1 MALALYRKYRPA
13 TFAEVVG
20 QEHVTGPLMTA
31 VDSGRI
37 NHAYL
42 FSGPRGCGKTS
53 SARILARSLNC
64 EQGPTSHP
72 CGACQSC
79 IDLAPDGAG
88 NIDVIEIDAAS
99 HGGVDDARE
108 LRERAFQLPVQSRY
122 KIYIIDEAHMVSN
135 QGFNALLKV
144 VEEPPE
150 SVVFIFATTEPDKVL
165 ATIRSRTHHYPFR
178 LVPPAAMRDLLERN
192 CAAEGVQVGAA
203 VLPLVVRAGGG
214 SVRDSQSLLDQ
225 LIAGAGPDG
234 ITYEE
239 ALALLG
245 VTDAALL
252 DDMVEAVGVAD
263 GATVFGTVNRLIDAG
278 HDPRRF
284 GADLLDRLRD
294 LILIAAVPDAGEK
307 GLIDAPV
314 DHLERLVDQASRLG
328 LSTLSR
334 LADIVHVGL
343 TEMRGTTAPR
353 LGLELICARMLL
365 PAVGDDAASMT
376 QRIERLE
383 RRMEIGGVPT
393 PGSGSAG
400 DSPRGRVRVAAS
412 ADGLTPR
419 QRAEAELA
427 AGRAPT
433 PQGPEP
439 SSEIPASGHQA
450 PSSAGTPSGAGSEP
464 SDSVSVPPNSASR
477 DETAQPDP
485 SRADAAKRRDPGD
498 TQLDPERSQTAQAE
512 PGNDPGPA
520 PRSGTRRAEQP
531 AERPSSP
538 RQESRPVARD
548 PRGAQPTGGAAPAV
562 SPQPATEPAAG
573 SGWPE
578 VKVPGS
584 GRSQQPVASG
594 DDADSPAEQ
603 SDFKAT
609 ETAAPDSSN
618 SVRDVAEQ
626 SREVA
631 VAPSTGGSE
640 TAGPA
645 VQSAAT
651 DRTEP
656 ERPPV
661 PPVVS
666 ERTASALAAS
676 VPASDTA
683 ASAPQTTPPAP
694 ASAGSGAFDVA
705 EVRRQWRVV
714 VDVVKRSSRAGAALV
729 EAATPVSVREN
740 TLIITTPP
748 ALVRR
753 LSQQHDALKGALHDV
768 LGVTWAIQVTDGAPP
783 QGAGG
788 ADAESPD
795 APPADDEDDYSADPE
810 DESVTDPRAGLDPG
824 QAAVNLLRDELGAEE
839 IVEQ

>member
-64 EQGPTSHP
+64 AEGPTSTP
-72 CGACQSC
+72 CGVCQSC
-79 IDLAPDGAG
+79 IGLAPDGSG
-88 NIDVIEIDAAS
+88 DIDVIEIDAAS

-108 LRERAFQLPVQSRY
+108 LRERAFQLPVQNRY

-165 ATIRSRTHHYPFR
+165 PTIRSRTHHYPFR

-192 CAAEGVQVGAA
+192 CVSEGVQVGPA

-234 ITYEE
+234 VTYEE

-245 VTDAALL
+245 VTDSALL
-252 DDMVEAVGVAD
+252 DDLVEAIGVAD

-294 LILIAAVPDAGEK
+294 LILMAAVPDAGEK

-314 DHLERLVDQASRLG
+314 DYIERLADQANRLG

-365 PAVGDDAASMT
+365 PAVGDDGASMT

-383 RRMEIGGVPT
+383 RRMEIGGLPAGEGARRA
-393 PGSGSAG
+393 PAG
-400 DSPRGRVRVAAS
+400 DGGPDAARRPRS
-412 ADGLTPR
+412 TDGMTPR
-419 QRAEAELA
+419 QRAEADLGARPGSRPDPQQTTESVGANPPIASGRTPDA
-427 AGRAPT
+427 APPAFGKPAPVA
-433 PQGPEP
+433 EP
-439 SSEIPASGHQA
+439 STTAVSTPDTS
-450 PSSAGTPSGAGSEP
+450 PSVSEP
-464 SDSVSVPPNSASR
+464 VR
-477 DETAQPDP
+477 T
-485 SRADAAKRRDPGD
+485 
-498 TQLDPERSQTAQAE
+498 
-512 PGNDPGPA
+512 
-520 PRSGTRRAEQP
+520 
-531 AERPSSP
+531 
-538 RQESRPVARD
+538 
-548 PRGAQPTGGAAPAV
+548 APAV
-562 SPQPATEPAAG
+562 SSVPEHSAPEGSTTAHASDTAAGPRDGLARAQVGESPTAAEPAAPARSANPPSSPAVPPAVSKPSMRESSVPESSVPESSISEPSVSEPTSVPD

-578 VKVPGS
+578 VKAPGS
-584 GRSQQPVASG
+584 GRSAAATPTPTASVPVERSAPVQP
-594 DDADSPAEQ
+594 
-603 SDFKAT
+603 AT
-609 ETAAPDSSN
+609 TSA
-618 SVRDVAEQ
+618 
-626 SREVA
+626 
-631 VAPSTGGSE
+631 APSTHVAPGALQAAEPAPVAAAAEAQRPATAPGQPESVAKQEIGSD
-640 TAGPA
+640 G
-645 VQSAAT
+645 Q
-651 DRTEP
+651 
-656 ERPPV
+656 
-661 PPVVS
+661 
-666 ERTASALAAS
+666 
-676 VPASDTA
+676 
-683 ASAPQTTPPAP
+683 PPA
-694 ASAGSGAFDVA
+694 GSTLFDIA
-705 EVRRQWRVV
+705 EVRRQWRSV
-714 VDVVKRSSRAGAALV
+714 VDSIKRSSRATAALV
-729 EAATPVSVREN
+729 ETATPVVVRGD
-740 TLIITTPP
+740 TLVLTAPP

-753 LSQQHDALKGALHDV
+753 LSDPQQHQPLKAALQEV
-768 LGVTWAIQVTDGAPP
+768 LGVSWSIEISDPA
-783 QGAGG
+783 
-788 ADAESPD
+788 PD
-795 APPADDEDDYSADPE
+795 ARATESSGPGASNGASSHDDDEDFASHPD
-810 DESVTDPRAGLDPG
+810 DESVADPRAGLDPG

-839 IVEQ
+839 ISEQ